1 MNNISSG
8 STAVIITKDTIP
20 PSIPIIIPGQITS
33 GAIITLV

>member
-20 PSIPIIIPGQITS
+20 PSSPMIYSGQITS
-33 GAIITLV
+33 GAIIALA